1 MNVLLVDD
9 EMDVLEGITDAL
21 DFDSLGIESVYLAQS
36 AAHAREILL
45 SRNVDIMVTDIEMPG
60 ESGLDLLQWVRDS
73 GLDTVTLFCTSY
85 ANFNYAQKALE
96 MHSFDYFLKP
106 IAYSALQERL
116 AAAVKEA

>member
-85 ANFNYAQKALE
+85 ANFNYAQKALK
-96 MHSFDYFLKP
+96 MHSFDYFLNPSP
-106 IAYSALQERL
+106 IPLCRNAWLQQ
-116 AAAVKEA
+116 

>member
-85 ANFNYAQKALE
+85 ANF
-96 MHSFDYFLKP
+96 
-106 IAYSALQERL
+106 I
-116 AAAVKEA
+116 

>member
-85 ANFNYAQKALE
+85 GAIIT
-96 MHSFDYFLKP
+96 YFFT
-106 IAYSALQERL
+106 R
-116 AAAVKEA
+116 KEG